1 MRFGDQKQMKY
12 WGLGGWWIII
22 IKKFMTKHRRKSDS
36 LWESE
41 KDTQTKLMK

>member
-22 IKKFMTKHRRKSDS
+22 KKSSWQSIGERVIHFERVKKIHR
-36 LWESE
+36 
-41 KDTQTKLMK
+41 QN